1 MNVHCYY
8 WDKLISNL
16 NMYLKHMYIVHM
28 FQIQVF
34 LNTMCLDLYYVYCI
48 FSIFQEVLNI
58 PVGREASPHCQDW
71 NYGGKDGTSATL
83 TPGGWTVSNQSMDHH
98 SGGCKDY

>member
-8 WDKLISNL
+8 WDKLISSL

-34 LNTMCLDLYYVYCI
+34 LNTMCLDLYYVNCI
-48 FSIFQEVLNI
+48 FSIAQEVLNL

-71 NYGGKDGTSATL
+71 NQCYTT
-83 TPGGWTVSNQSMDHH
+83 TGWMDSNQSMDHH
-98 SGGCKDY
+98 YRRLQGLLVHH